1 MPCPHTAAG
10 RTDGPRS
17 NHLTDAESRIL
28 PQSGGGFAQGY
39 NAQIAVDVD
48 SLLIVGRD
56 VVQAANDRQQLKP
69 MLEQLQ
75 TLPSAVGRIGTL
87 IADTGYFSA
96 TNVDA
101 CLQAGIEPLIAS
113 GREAHHCSL
122 WAHDAPAASEPAT
135 PVDTLRRRLRSKDGR
150 ALYAKRKCTVEPP
163 ASSSLVTMAW
173 NIKRMFVLQGMMKEP
188 QVQPA

>member
-1 MPCPHTAAG
+1 MDIVDRLDLSALSGTYRGRGSEADHPALLLSLLVYGYATGMYSSRRIQQATFDSVAFRYIAADQHPDHDTVSTFRQNRRSTSKRWHNGKPANNRPEIKCHALPHTAAG

-69 MLEQLQ
+69 MLE
-75 TLPSAVGRIGTL
+75 
-87 IADTGYFSA
+87 
-96 TNVDA
+96 
-101 CLQAGIEPLIAS
+101 
-113 GREAHHCSL
+113 
-122 WAHDAPAASEPAT
+122 
-135 PVDTLRRRLRSKDGR
+135 
-150 ALYAKRKCTVEPP
+150 
-163 ASSSLVTMAW
+163 
-173 NIKRMFVLQGMMKEP
+173 
-188 QVQPA
+188 

>member
-1 MPCPHTAAG
+1 M
-10 RTDGPRS
+10 
-17 NHLTDAESRIL
+17 
-28 PQSGGGFAQGY
+28 
-39 NAQIAVDVD
+39 
-48 SLLIVGRD
+48 
-56 VVQAANDRQQLKP
+56 
-69 MLEQLQ
+69 
-75 TLPSAVGRIGTL
+75 VGRIGTL